1 MVIVMF
7 VNVTLIHRALRI
19 LTTTVAPITVATGS
33 ANKSDSSFSVTK
45 ALQHVAETLPMF
57 IPSAIK
63 RAARSKQEAPTQ
75 VSP

>member
-33 ANKSDSSFSVTK
+33 VKSDSSFSVTK

-63 RAARSKQEAPTQ
+63 RAARSNQETPNP